1 MLSSLLKERTK
12 ASHQSLEVVVVR
24 AIKSIRDKE
33 GYIKL
38 LHKFYGFHHPLELL
52 QDKFLNDLNVPAY
65 PSRRKASLILD
76 DLSALDA
83 LQPADAAI
91 ALPVIDSLPSALG
104 SFYVTEGSTQGGSI
118 VANMLI
124 KYAGVNED
132 STRFFYGYGEN
143 GKDMWRS
150 FKEKLDSHND
160 DPAFEEKVVRGADET
175 FRLFQQWMEGEG

>member
-12 ASHQSLEVVVVR
+12 ESHQSLEAVVVR

-33 GYIKL
+33 GYIQL

-52 QDKFLNDLNVPAY
+52 HDKFLNDSNVPDY
-65 PSRRKASLILD
+65 SSRRKASLILD

-83 LQPADAAI
+83 LQPADAAT

-118 VANMLI
+118 VAKMLI
-124 KYAGVNED
+124 KYAGVNEE

-143 GKDMWRS
+143 GKEMWES
-150 FKEKLDSHND
+150 FKVHLDACSEDADSVVKAAD
-160 DPAFEEKVVRGADET
+160 DT
-175 FRLFQQWMEGEG
+175 FRLFQQWMER